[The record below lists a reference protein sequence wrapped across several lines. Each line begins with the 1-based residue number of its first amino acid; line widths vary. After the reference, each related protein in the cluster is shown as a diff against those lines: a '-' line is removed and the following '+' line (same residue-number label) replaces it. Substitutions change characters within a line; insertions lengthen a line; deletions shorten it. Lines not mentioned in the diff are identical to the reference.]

1 MLQMAV
7 EAAAALQITTLMVCC
22 FANSLIKT
30 AADMEYTAKALQLID
45 QTLKLVRPGG
55 KVPQF
60 GHDELARP
68 AIQVA
73 EIVRKEITIYGASVN
88 PASFPT
94 TFFQRR
100 RVTSLYL
107 PE

>member
-30 AADMEYTAKALQLID
+30 AADEYTAKALQLID

-55 KVPQF
+55 KVLQF
-60 GHDELARP
+60 GHDEARP

>member
-1 MLQMAV
+1 VKRETGAGADVVV
-7 EAAAALQITTLMVCC
+7 EAVGP
-22 FANSLIKT
+22 
-30 AADMEYTAKALQLID
+30 LID

-100 RVTSLYL
+100 RVSSLYL